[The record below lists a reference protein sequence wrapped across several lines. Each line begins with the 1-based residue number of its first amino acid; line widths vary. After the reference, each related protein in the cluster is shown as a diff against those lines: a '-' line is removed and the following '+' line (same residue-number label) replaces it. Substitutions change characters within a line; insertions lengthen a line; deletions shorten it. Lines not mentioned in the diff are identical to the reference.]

1 MKVTLPEN
9 ISEITLGQFQKLVA
23 LALREDLPE
32 MELNKR
38 KIEIF
43 TKIPRRDIKNIAQS
57 DYESI
62 LKQIDT
68 AMSTDVEF
76 TNKFTMDGVEYGFIP
91 NLDDITTAEYV
102 DMAKFREEPDTLHNL
117 MSILFRPI
125 VDKDV
130 LGNYII
136 ETYDGSNDV
145 SEKMRGMPLHVV
157 NGALG
162 FFYHL
167 ANELQI
173 HIQKS
178 TRAAILKASAQRT
191 TLKSGDGTQLS

>member
-1 MKVTLPEN
+1 M
-9 ISEITLGQFQKLVA
+9 
-23 LALREDLPE
+23 REDLPE
-32 MELNKR
+32 LEMNKR

-43 TKIPRRDIKNIAQS
+43 TKIPRRQIKNIAQS

-68 AMSTDVEF
+68 ALETDVEF
-76 TNKFTMDGVEYGFIP
+76 TDRFKMGGVEYGFIP
-91 NLDDITTAEYV
+91 NLDDITTAEFV
-102 DMAKFREEPDTLHNL
+102 DLAKFREDHETLHNL
-117 MSILFRPI
+117 MSILFRPV
-125 VDKDV
+125 VDKDAF
-130 LGNYII
+130 GNYII

-178 TRAAILKASAQRT
+178 TREAILKASEQRT
-191 TLKSGDGTQLS
+191 TLTSGDGTPPSAP